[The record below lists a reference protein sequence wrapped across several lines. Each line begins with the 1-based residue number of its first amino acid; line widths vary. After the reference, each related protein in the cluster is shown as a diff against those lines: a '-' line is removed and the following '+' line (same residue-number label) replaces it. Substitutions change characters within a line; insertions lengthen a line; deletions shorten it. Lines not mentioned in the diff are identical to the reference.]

1 MPTAPHSPANFG
13 SVRPEKV
20 AELYAR
26 LDRLGVRDQDLEET
40 FVRSRGH
47 GGQKVNK
54 TASAVVLRHLP
65 TGILVKVQRERS
77 QVLNRFLARRLLA
90 EKLEARQRE
99 LQRQSA
105 SAPASTTTPR

>member
-1 MPTAPHSPANFG
+1 MPTALHAPANFG

-54 TASAVVLRHLP
+54 TSSAVQLRHLP

-90 EKLEARQRE
+90 EKLEERQRAE
-99 LQRQSA
+99 RRRDDDPQR
-105 SAPASTTTPR
+105 PT

>member
-40 FVRSRGH
+40 FVRSQGH

-54 TASAVVLRHLP
+54 TASAVVLRHRP
-65 TGILVKVQRERS
+65 TGIQVKMQRERS
-77 QVLNRFLARRLLA
+77 QALNRFLARRLLA
-90 EKLEARQRE
+90 DKIEAQQRA
-99 LQRQSA
+99 QRRQSA
-105 SAPASTTTPR
+105 SVPASTTTPR